1 MPLSIKSRA
10 SNILMS
16 SDIES
21 RINNVNNNVRKLSNY
36 QMMNTRVSDING
48 NSISINAWLLSYSNI
63 MNQVALEIGS

>member
-1 MPLSIKSRA
+1 
-10 SNILMS
+10 MS